1 MQLSLQKQEKIITDL
16 QILCFLNIFNHKSEV
31 YTTDLKKKMKILSIL
46 LHIWGTIPPHEI
58 KVEVSNHLGT
68 PLKLA
73 STNSKVRGSLISD
86 TDLDPDTY
94 DTFGIFG
101 SKVFS
106 SDNN

>member
-1 MQLSLQKQEKIITDL
+1 MQLLLQKQGNIITDL

-46 LHIWGTIPPHEI
+46 LHIWGTISPHEN

-73 STNSKVRGSLISD
+73 STNSEVRGSLIND
-86 TDLDPDTY
+86 MDLLPDTY
-94 DTFGIFG
+94 DTFGLFG
-101 SKVFS
+101 SKVFP